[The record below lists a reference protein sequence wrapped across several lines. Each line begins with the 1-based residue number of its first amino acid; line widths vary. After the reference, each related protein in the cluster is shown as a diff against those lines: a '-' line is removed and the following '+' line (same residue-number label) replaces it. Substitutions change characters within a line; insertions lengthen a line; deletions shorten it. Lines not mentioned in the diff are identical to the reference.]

1 MVQKRIWQ
9 VINGYGIIVNVE
21 VEDSKKIES
30 SKTKVSLAAILI
42 GLLIVIVVLI
52 SLIFLVASNRQQS
65 LSNEGKFGEI
75 GSEQLNDTISSYM
88 YGEGNSQD
96 YDELLDYLNNLITNS
111 DVQAERVDAR
121 YYKAILL
128 YYNGMQDEAISLL
141 RDGLQKEQN
150 ITNQERF
157 FILNTL
163 LNFYTE
169 MSNRDGQIEVLRNI
183 VALPDDMVLE
193 NQDWQ
198 RAKKDIYSTI
208 TGVRG

>member
-1 MVQKRIWQ
+1 M
-9 VINGYGIIVNVE
+9 
-21 VEDSKKIES
+21 
-30 SKTKVSLAAILI
+30 
-42 GLLIVIVVLI
+42 
-52 SLIFLVASNRQQS
+52 ASNGQQS
-65 LSNEGKFGEI
+65 LSNESKFGKI
-75 GSEQLNDTISSYM
+75 DSEQLNDAISSYM

-198 RAKKDIYSTI
+198 RAKMIFIQQLQELENDEEN
-208 TGVRG
+208 